1 MARRIVFSLLLALAL
16 VWPAAAQS
24 GEQQPPD
31 APAPQPNATQ
41 SAPPAPADPSS
52 QDDQKQD
59 QKKKKK
65 GNPITRT
72 IKRAAPDCINIG
84 TSYCRDE
91 SKKDDGDQQPSE
103 VPANQ
108 PVPRSG
114 SHEKPGSSS
123 SADTQIDLSPP
134 PGDSAHPGA
143 DSSGVSEFHPWD
155 PHRAAKD
162 IEVGDFY
169 FKKSNFRAA
178 ESRYREAL
186 QFKPNDAVATFKLA
200 ETLDREHNAA
210 EAKGFYEQYLK
221 ILPSGEFAPRAQEA
235 LERLKQAPAANP
247 DTAKK

>member
-1 MARRIVFSLLLALAL
+1 MVL
-16 VWPAAAQS
+16 PAAAQS

-31 APAPQPNATQ
+31 APTPQPNATQ
-41 SAPPAPADPSS
+41 PAPQAPADAAS
-52 QDDQKQD
+52 QDDQNKD
-59 QKKKKK
+59 RKDKKKK

-84 TSYCRDE
+84 TSYCRQE
-91 SKKDDGDQQPSE
+91 KDDNDGEQPQ

-108 PVPRSG
+108 PIPRSG
-114 SHEKPGSSS
+114 SHETPGSSS

-143 DSSGVSEFHPWD
+143 DTSGVSEFHPWD

-169 FKKSNFRAA
+169 FKRANFRAA

-186 QFKPNDAVATFKLA
+186 QFKPNDAEATFKLA
-200 ETLDREHNAA
+200 ETLDREQNAA
-210 EAKGFYEQYLK
+210 EAKSFYEQYLK
-221 ILPSGEFAPRAQEA
+221 ILPSGEFAPQAQEA
-235 LERLKQAPAANP
+235 LQRLKQAPGANP